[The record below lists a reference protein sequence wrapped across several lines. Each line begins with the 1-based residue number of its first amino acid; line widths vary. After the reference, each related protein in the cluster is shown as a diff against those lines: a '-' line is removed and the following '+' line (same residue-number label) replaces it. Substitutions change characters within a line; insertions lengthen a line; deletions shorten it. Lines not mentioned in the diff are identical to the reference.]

1 MNEQKTEN
9 QDSRQAVGH
18 EAVVSKPLR
27 IFCFSDGDELWADY
41 SLEETK
47 KNFKEFCGLDEEDLW
62 EEAYELGNQ
71 YYDCLKITID
81 DELNP
86 NADIKQITYREYLK
100 EFIKPGYFACSAD
113 LC

>member
-47 KNFKEFCGLDEEDLW
+47 KNFKEFCGLDEEDI
-62 EEAYELGNQ
+62 EDAFELDDEK
-71 YYDCLKITID
+71 YDELKVTID
-81 DELNP
+81 DELDP
-86 NADIKQITYREYLK
+86 NIDLQKITYREYLK
-100 EFIKPGYFACSAD
+100 EFTEPGYFACSAD